1 MNQYSVTSAGL
12 GEGLARSASALQL
25 AGNTFEEA
33 AALIGATSEVTQD
46 PEKAGNAM
54 KVLSLRLR
62 GGSYNTPP
70 YREIYRLCY
79 VA

>member
-1 MNQYSVTSAGL
+1 MFFCIVSSHIYGESNRENQYSVTSAGL

-33 AALIGATSEVTQD
+33 AALVGATTEVTQN

-62 GGSYNTPP
+62 GK
-70 YREIYRLCY
+70 
-79 VA
+79 